1 MFKVLVLLLSL
12 ISTTAFA
19 KNLKN
24 NSCKTNSKLSLLYLN
39 GVGNNERDARRS
51 IAHIEGIISKKG
63 PLENVA
69 NSEICS
75 GILYNQTYGIGRG

>member
-1 MFKVLVLLLSL
+1 MYKILILLLL
-12 ISTTAFA
+12 IINSTAFA
-19 KNLKN
+19 RNLK
-24 NSCKTNSKLSLLYLN
+24 SHYCKTSHKLSLLYLN
-39 GVGNNERDARRS
+39 GVANSESDANNSKE
-51 IAHIEGIISKKG
+51 HIEGIISKKG

>member
-1 MFKVLVLLLSL
+1 MFKILILLLL
-12 ISTTAFA
+12 IINTTAFA

-24 NSCKTNSKLSLLYLN
+24 HYCKMSHKLSLLYLN
-39 GVGNNERDARRS
+39 GVGNSRKDANTS
-51 IAHIEGIISKKG
+51 KEHIEGIISKKG

>member
-1 MFKVLVLLLSL
+1 MFKYSFLLLL
-12 ISTTAFA
+12 CISNFSYA

-24 NSCKTNSKLSLLYLN
+24 NTCKINSKLSLLYLN
-39 GVGNNERDARRS
+39 GVGNNEDDAGRS
-51 IAHIEGIISKKG
+51 IRHILNITNKKG

>member
-24 NSCKTNSKLSLLYLN
+24 NTCKVDSKLSLLYLN
-39 GVGNNERDARRS
+39 GVGNNRKDARRS
-51 IAHIEGIISKKG
+51 ITHIEGIISKKG